1 MTRRYRIMLKLFL
14 KKRKGVTL
22 IEYALIGS
30 LVAVVAVTALTTL
43 GTNIEATLGTISDEL
58 AVGS

>member
-1 MTRRYRIMLKLFL
+1 MLKLFL